1 MTATRSAFLILVVA
15 STGTL
20 AGCSTIRNQP
30 TEGIY
35 KQISYGSHIPDGSSE
50 VVRHFTASGRSS
62 FWFFRLIPANKVNVV
77 SLAEKQVGPNEGAVN
92 LRAKTEF
99 DLIDFLISLVTF
111 DIYSTWHIEVS
122 GDIVKLKSI

>member
-1 MTATRSAFLILVVA
+1 MTAIRPALLILVIA

-20 AGCSTIRNQP
+20 AGCATIRNQP

-35 KQISYGSHIPDGSSE
+35 KHLSYGSHMSDGSSE
-50 VVRHFTASGRSS
+50 VARHFTASGRSS
-62 FWFFRLIPANKVNVV
+62 FWFFRLVPANTVNIV
-77 SLAEKQVGPNEGAVN
+77 SLAEKQIGPNEGVVN

-111 DIYSTWHIEVS
+111 NIYSTWHIEVS
-122 GDIVKLKSI
+122 GDVVKLNSS